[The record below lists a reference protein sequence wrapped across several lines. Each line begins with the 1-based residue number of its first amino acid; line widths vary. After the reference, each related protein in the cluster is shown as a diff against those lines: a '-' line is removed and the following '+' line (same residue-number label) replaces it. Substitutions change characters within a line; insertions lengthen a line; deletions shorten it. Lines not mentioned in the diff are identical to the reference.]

1 MHSTHG
7 EPSLVPGAW
16 QEEFIEL
23 VEGTEHHLRLMAP
36 FVRQSVIVDTLQ
48 HLSASAEVTLVSSFS
63 IASFSQ
69 GVSEVAAFR
78 RVLERGG
85 RVRNWQRLHAKM
97 YIFDDTT
104 AVVTSANLTR
114 GGLCGNY
121 EYGVRLS
128 GHGIVAAATADFDH
142 LADNRDAGRIGGR
155 LLDEID
161 ALLRQLPPKP
171 RFHIPLPH
179 IATEDDEI
187 EPVLENGAALMAS
200 ALNGWRKTV
209 FDVVDAIPANE
220 FVLADVY
227 ATVPELRQQYPD
239 NTHIEPKIRQQLQEL
254 RDMGLLRFL
263 GGGKYRKL
271 WS

>member
-1 MHSTHG
+1 MHSSQG
-7 EPSLVPGAW
+7 QPSLIAGAW
-16 QEEFIEL
+16 EQEFLEL
-23 VEGTEHHLRLMAP
+23 VEGTEHDLRLMAP
-36 FVRQSVIVDTLQ
+36 FVRQSVVVDTLE
-48 HLSASAEVTLVSSFS
+48 HLSASAELTLVSSFS

-69 GVSEVAAFR
+69 GASEVAAFR

-97 YIFDDTT
+97 YIFDNTT

-121 EYGVRLS
+121 EYGVRMS
-128 GHGIVAAATADFDH
+128 GHEVVAAATADFDR
-142 LADNRDAGRIGGR
+142 LANNRHAGRIGDR

-161 ALLRQLPPKP
+161 ALLTQLPPKP
-171 RFHIPLPH
+171 RFHIPLPQ
-179 IATEDDEI
+179 IATEEDEI
-187 EPVLENGAALMAS
+187 EPVLEDGAALMAP

-209 FDVVDAIPANE
+209 FDVVDAIPTHE
-220 FVLADVY
+220 FALADVY
-227 ATVPELRQQYPD
+227 LAVPELRAQYPD
-239 NTHIEPKIRQQLQEL
+239 NTHIEPKIRQQLQGL
-254 RDMGLLRFL
+254 RDMGLLKFL